1 MLGFRNCRLL
11 ASSTKQS
18 NVLTTALNRVF
29 SSKGKDPKTYTVTVT
44 VPRGKD
50 LSSLKR
56 VFANT
61 IIAVIFT
68 ETEKKKKWDEH
79 ANWELLGRRGYRFI
93 LPGSVG
99 LSPLMR
105 RKSIAWKKVSRP
117 KKNQYSQATLPD
129 TNYYRQVEVVNLK
142 INISRAY

>member
-1 MLGFRNCRLL
+1 MLSFRNCRIL
-11 ASSTKQS
+11 ASSAKQS

-44 VPRGKD
+44 VPRGKV
-50 LSSLKR
+50 LFRSKG
-56 VFANT
+56 FANT
-61 IIAVIFT
+61 IIAVIST

-99 LSPLMR
+99 LSPMK

-129 TNYYRQVEVVNLK
+129 TNYYRQVEVVNFK
-142 INISRAY
+142 INNSRAY